1 MDSFKRFFKRWWG
14 SKSAPFIVILLMAI
28 ALMSKQLLTHSV
40 LLGADSIFHFNR
52 FYDAAM
58 QMKTG
63 KFNYFQANFGFDQT
77 GRVVN
82 AIYGPIIAYLSGV
95 LLIICRNWYMFQ
107 SVQAIIF
114 LVIAGMTM
122 YLLCIKNNVS
132 RGYAMVI
139 GILYMYSSQLMGW
152 ITTQQFAGVGAM
164 LVPLLVLTGTE
175 AINRKKVSIP
185 YLALAMTLLI
195 QTHIMSTI
203 IGFIAVIPV
212 FLVALLHTN
221 HKFKMVLH
229 TLIAAVI
236 TLALTANVW
245 GSALELFGN
254 NYLMPVFPVTNMED
268 YAFRFDHYSW
278 YSLVKPVEMV
288 VFLFVIYYFVRH
300 FKHSDIVTR
309 TLTITGTFFL
319 LASTTLFPWLTLQK
333 LFPILSS
340 NLQFPKRFLVI
351 PFVMLLLVFGKILTY
366 DNHIFTLYAFDN
378 PKLFRYALLFTL
390 IGINMGINGYNMD
403 FKVDKSNQMVAENY
417 PWAPIAHSYMYV
429 KYNHH
434 TIKQDFFGDNWQ
446 YLISDINKATPDYLP
461 VKANLKPDDYNKL
474 HPYYTAHYQLIIPNL
489 NHDFDKHVNKDGSLT
504 VVWKNKSFSSKN
516 IQVPAVKYANTQV
529 ILNGKKN
536 ASVKTT
542 EIGAIIAK
550 SKVGQNVMTIKY
562 VNNQQF
568 NLLMIVF
575 VISWLLMI
583 IYLGAKLMFKF

>member
-1 MDSFKRFFKRWWG
+1 M
-14 SKSAPFIVILLMAI
+14 IVILLMAI

-52 FYDAAM
+52 FYDTAM

-82 AIYGPIIAYLSGV
+82 AIYGPVISYLSGA
-95 LLIICRNWYMFQ
+95 LLILCRNWYMFQ
-107 SVQAIIF
+107 SIQAIIF
-114 LVIAGMTM
+114 LVIAGMSM

-175 AINRKKVSIP
+175 AINKKKVSIP

-195 QTHIMSTI
+195 QTHVMSTI
-203 IGFIAVIPV
+203 IGFIAVVPL

-245 GSALELFGN
+245 GSALELFGS
-254 NYLMPVFPVTNMED
+254 NYLMPVFPVANMED

-319 LASTTLFPWLTLQK
+319 FASTTLFPWLTLQK

-366 DNHIFTLYAFDN
+366 DDHIFTLRAFEH
-378 PKLFRYALLFTL
+378 PKLFRYALLFAL
-390 IGINMGINGYNMD
+390 IGINLGINGYNMD
-403 FKVDKSNQMVAENY
+403 FKVDKSNQMVADKY

-429 KYNHH
+429 KHNHH

-489 NHDFDKHVNKDGSLT
+489 DHDFDKHVNKDGSLT

-529 ILNGKKN
+529 TLNGKKN
-536 ASVKTT
+536 ANVKTT

-583 IYLGAKLMFKF
+583 IYLGAKLIFRF

>member
-14 SKSAPFIVILLMAI
+14 SKSAPLIVILLMAI

-52 FYDAAM
+52 FYDTAM

-82 AIYGPIIAYLSGV
+82 AIYGPVISYLSGA
-95 LLIICRNWYMFQ
+95 LLILCRNWYMFQ

-175 AINRKKVSIP
+175 AINKKKVSIP

-254 NYLMPVFPVTNMED
+254 NYLMPVFPVANMED

-319 LASTTLFPWLTLQK
+319 FASTTLFPWLTLQK

-366 DNHIFTLYAFDN
+366 DDHIFTLRAFEN
-378 PKLFRYALLFTL
+378 PKLFRYSLLFAL
-390 IGINMGINGYNMD
+390 IGINLGINGYNMD
-403 FKVDKSNQMVAENY
+403 FKVDKSNQMVADKY

-429 KYNHH
+429 KHNHH

-529 ILNGKKN
+529 TLNGKKN

-575 VISWLLMI
+575 VISFLLMI
-583 IYLGAKLMFKF
+583 IYLGAKLIFRF

>member
-14 SKSAPFIVILLMAI
+14 SKSAPLIVILLMAI

-52 FYDAAM
+52 FYDTAM

-82 AIYGPIIAYLSGV
+82 AIYGPVISYLSGA
-95 LLIICRNWYMFQ
+95 LLILCRNWYMFQ
-107 SVQAIIF
+107 SIQAIIF
-114 LVIAGMTM
+114 LVIAGMSM

-175 AINRKKVSIP
+175 AINKKKVSIP

-195 QTHIMSTI
+195 QTHVMSTI
-203 IGFIAVIPV
+203 IGFIAVVPL

-245 GSALELFGN
+245 GSALELFGS
-254 NYLMPVFPVTNMED
+254 NYLMPVFPVANMED

-319 LASTTLFPWLTLQK
+319 FASTTLFPWLTLQK

-366 DNHIFTLYAFDN
+366 DDHIFTLRAFEH
-378 PKLFRYALLFTL
+378 PKLFRYALLFAL
-390 IGINMGINGYNMD
+390 IGINLGINGYNMD
-403 FKVDKSNQMVAENY
+403 FKVDKSNQMVADKY

-429 KYNHH
+429 KHNHH

-489 NHDFDKHVNKDGSLT
+489 DHDFDKEVNADGSLT
-504 VVWKNKSFSSKN
+504 VSWKNKSSKN
-516 IQVPAVKYANTQV
+516 KNVQVPVVKYANTQV
-529 ILNGKKN
+529 TLNGKKN

-550 SKVGQNVMTIKY
+550 SKVGKNTMTIKY
-562 VNNQQF
+562 VNDQQF

-575 VISWLLMI
+575 WISWLLMI
-583 IYLGAKLMFKF
+583 LYLGAKLIFKF

>member
-52 FYDAAM
+52 FYDTAM
-58 QMKTG
+58 QIKTG

-82 AIYGPIIAYLSGV
+82 AIYGPIVAYLSGA
-95 LLIICRNWYMFQ
+95 LLIICRNWFVFQ

-114 LVIAGMTM
+114 LVIAGMSM

-175 AINRKKVSIP
+175 AIRKQKVSIS

-195 QTHIMSTI
+195 QTHVMSTI
-203 IGFIAVIPV
+203 IGFIAVVPV
-212 FLVALLHTN
+212 FLVALFHTN
-221 HKFKMVLH
+221 SKFKMVLH
-229 TLIAAVI
+229 TLIAAFI

-245 GSALELFGN
+245 GSALELFGS

-288 VFLFVIYYFVRH
+288 VFLFVIYYFICH

-319 LASTTLFPWLTLQK
+319 WASTTLFPWLTLQK
-333 LFPILSS
+333 LFPFLSS

-366 DNHIFTLYAFDN
+366 DNHIFTLRAFEN
-378 PKLFRYALLFTL
+378 PKLFRYSLLFAL
-390 IGINMGINGYNMD
+390 IGINLGINGYNMD
-403 FKVDKSNQMVAENY
+403 FKVDKSNQMVANNY
-417 PWAPIAHSYMYV
+417 PWAPIAHAYIYV
-429 KYNHH
+429 KHNHH
-434 TIKQDFFGDNWQ
+434 TIKQDFFGDDWQ
-446 YLISDINKATPDYLP
+446 YLIRDVNKATPDYLP
-461 VKANLKPDDYNKL
+461 VKSNLKPKDYTNL
-474 HPYYTAHYQLIIPNL
+474 HPYYTAHYQLIIPNF
-489 NHDFDKHVNKDGSLT
+489 NNDFDKEVNADGSLT
-504 VVWKNKSFSSKN
+504 VSWKNKSSKN
-516 IQVPAVKYANTQV
+516 KNVQVPVVKYANTQV
-529 ILNGKKN
+529 TLNGKQN
-536 ASVKTT
+536 ANVKTT

-550 SKVGQNVMTIKY
+550 SKVGNNTMTIRY
-562 VNNQQF
+562 VNDQQF

-575 VISWLLMI
+575 WISWLLMI
-583 IYLGAKLMFKF
+583 IYLGAKLIFKF

>member
-1 MDSFKRFFKRWWG
+1 MDSFKHFFKRWWG
-14 SKSAPFIVILLMAI
+14 SKLAPFIVILLMAI

-58 QMKTG
+58 QIKTG
-63 KFNYFQANFGFDQT
+63 KFNYFQSNFGFDQT

-82 AIYGPIIAYLSGV
+82 AIYGPVVSYLSGA
-95 LLIICRNWYMFQ
+95 LLILCRNWYMFQ

-114 LVIAGMTM
+114 LTIAGLTM
-122 YLLCIKNNVS
+122 YLLCIKNHVS

-175 AINRKKVSIP
+175 AIKKKRISIP

-203 IGFIAVIPV
+203 IGFIAVIPL

-221 HKFKMVLH
+221 HKFKMIVH
-229 TLIAAVI
+229 TFIAAII

-254 NYLMPVFPVTNMED
+254 NYLMPVFPVDNMED

-278 YSLVKPVEMV
+278 FSLVKPVEML
-288 VFLFVIYYFVRH
+288 VFLFVIYYFIRH
-300 FKHSDIVTR
+300 FKRSDLITR
-309 TLTITGTFFL
+309 TLTFTGAFFL
-319 LASTTLFPWLTLQK
+319 LASTTLFPWQTLQK
-333 LFPILSS
+333 LFPFLSS

-351 PFVMLLLVFGKILTY
+351 PFVMLLLVFGKILTA
-366 DNHIFTLYAFDN
+366 DHHVLTLRAFN
-378 PKLFRYALLFTL
+378 EPKLFRYALLFAL
-390 IGINMGINGYNMD
+390 IGVNMGINGYNMD
-403 FKVDKSNQMVAENY
+403 FKVDKSNQMVANHY
-417 PWAPIAHSYMYV
+417 PWAPIAHAYMYV
-429 KYNHH
+429 KHNHH

-446 YLISDINKATPDYLP
+446 YLIRDINKATPDYLP
-461 VKANLKPDDYNKL
+461 VKSNLQPDDYTKL
-474 HPYYTAHYQLIIPNL
+474 HPYYTAHYQLIIPNF
-489 NHDFDKHVNKDGSLT
+489 NNDFNKQVNADGSLT
-504 VVWKNKSFSSKN
+504 VSWKNKALTSKN
-516 IQVPAVKYANTQV
+516 FQVPVVKYANTQV
-529 ILNGKKN
+529 TLNGKTN
-536 ASVKTT
+536 ARVKTT
-542 EIGAIIAK
+542 EIGAIIAH
-550 SKVGQNVMTIKY
+550 SKVGKNTMTIKY

-575 VISWLLMI
+575 LISWLLMI
-583 IYLGAKLMFKF
+583 IYLGAKLIFKF

>member
-1 MDSFKRFFKRWWG
+1 MDSFKHFFKRWWE
-14 SKSAPFIVILLMAI
+14 SKSAPIIVILLMAV

-52 FYDAAM
+52 FYDTAM
-58 QMKTG
+58 QIKTG

-82 AIYGPIIAYLSGV
+82 AIYGPIVSYLSGA
-95 LLIICRNWYMFQ
+95 LLILCRNWYMFQ
-107 SVQAIIF
+107 SIQAIIF
-114 LVIAGMTM
+114 LTIAGLSM
-122 YLLCIKNNVS
+122 YLLCVKNSVS
-132 RGYAMVI
+132 RGYAIVI
-139 GILYMYSSQLMGW
+139 SILYMYSSQLMGW

-175 AINRKKVSIP
+175 AIKKKRVSIL

-203 IGFIAVIPV
+203 IGFIAVIPL

-229 TLIAAVI
+229 TLIAAII

-245 GSALELFGN
+245 GSALELFGS
-254 NYLMPVFPVTNMED
+254 NYLMPVFPVANMED

-278 YSLVKPVEMV
+278 FSLVKPVEMV

-300 FKHSDIVTR
+300 FKYSDVVTR

-319 LASTTLFPWLTLQK
+319 FASTTLFPWLTLQK

-366 DNHIFTLYAFDN
+366 DDHIFTLRAFEN
-378 PKLFRYALLFTL
+378 PKLFRYALLFAL

-403 FKVDKSNQMVAENY
+403 FKVDKSNQMVADNY
-417 PWAPIAHSYMYV
+417 PWAPIAHSYVYV
-429 KYNHH
+429 KHNHH
-434 TIKQDFFGDNWQ
+434 TIKQDFFGNNWQ

-504 VVWKNKSFSSKN
+504 IVWKNKSFSSKN

-529 ILNGKKN
+529 TLNGKRN
-536 ASVKTT
+536 ANVKTT
-542 EIGAIIAK
+542 EIGSIIAK

-562 VNNQQF
+562 VNDQQF

-575 VISWLLMI
+575 IISWLLMI
-583 IYLGAKLMFKF
+583 IYLGAKLIFKF